1 MKDKINRV
9 NEYLHNGDVII
20 YDRMFMLISSIALF
34 FVYIASFYIMAMVH
48 FLFGL
53 KTFFVASFFVFMIVI
68 GYKKRRLYISAF
80 VICLVLMLFSMP
92 SIFLVSGGIQGPAMI
107 LYTIATLYV
116 ALVLPGASRKIV
128 VTLEFLIMGGL
139 VYFDFWRCGGSAGA
153 LPTRTFVEAYIYTM
167 IACGMIA
174 VLAGFQSRLFT
185 EENEESKR
193 RGAENERL
201 VASQNQFFSS
211 MSHEI
216 RTPINT
222 IIGLNEMI
230 LRENVSDEVAEDA
243 ANIQSASKL
252 LLSLINDILD
262 MSKFESGQMR
272 LTEADYHP
280 GDMLSEVVG
289 MLWLRAK
296 DKGLEF
302 HVNVAPDIPS
312 VLYGD
317 EVRIKQILINVL
329 NNAIKYTKEGT
340 VTLSIQCG
348 EREGNRQHIVYSVTD
363 TGMGIKKEDIPYLF
377 TAFKRVDETANRH
390 IEGTGLGLAVVKQ
403 FVELMNGQITVN
415 SVYTKGS
422 TFIIDIPQKVDSD
435 AVIGEVELE
444 NKHRLNQRPQYHQKF
459 EAPQAKVLVVDDNAS
474 NLLVVKKLLRDTKV
488 QLDTAESGAEAL
500 QKTINNTY
508 HVILM
513 DHLMPEMD
521 GIECR
526 KKILTQPGG
535 RCREAKVVALT
546 ANAGSDVQALYAR
559 EGFEGYLTKPIS
571 GDNLEREVA
580 RLPRDLVHATG
591 ESEEI
596 AQETIQWMHL
606 NQTKRPVI
614 ITTESVA
621 DLPAAIIEKYGIL
634 VIPHMVKTEDGVFDD
649 GSEIETN
656 GLLSYMEDKEKKVS
670 TISPSVARHEAF
682 FADALTKANN
692 VIHISISSKVE
703 HSGCIA
709 AKEAAAS
716 FENVSVIDTG
726 HLSSGQ
732 GILVI
737 EACMMAE
744 EGLPP
749 QEIVEKT
756 NALIPRVKTSFIV
769 DNLDFL
775 ARAGQG
781 PMRAAQF
788 LKAFAVHPMLRM
800 QKGNLR
806 VGKVYMGSRDRSWS
820 RYIGDCLK
828 HRDIIDKKLLFVT
841 YVGVTKKEQDEII
854 EKIKLYMEFDE
865 IYFQKAS
872 PAIAVNCG
880 PGTFGLLYKIK

>member
-1 MKDKINRV
+1 M
-9 NEYLHNGDVII
+9 
-20 YDRMFMLISSIALF
+20 
-34 FVYIASFYIMAMVH
+34 
-48 FLFGL
+48 
-53 KTFFVASFFVFMIVI
+53 
-68 GYKKRRLYISAF
+68 
-80 VICLVLMLFSMP
+80 
-92 SIFLVSGGIQGPAMI
+92 
-107 LYTIATLYV
+107 
-116 ALVLPGASRKIV
+116 
-128 VTLEFLIMGGL
+128 
-139 VYFDFWRCGGSAGA
+139 
-153 LPTRTFVEAYIYTM
+153 
-167 IACGMIA
+167 
-174 VLAGFQSRLFT
+174 
-185 EENEESKR
+185 
-193 RGAENERL
+193 
-201 VASQNQFFSS
+201 
-211 MSHEI
+211 
-216 RTPINT
+216 
-222 IIGLNEMI
+222 
-230 LRENVSDEVAEDA
+230 
-243 ANIQSASKL
+243 
-252 LLSLINDILD
+252 
-262 MSKFESGQMR
+262 
-272 LTEADYHP
+272 
-280 GDMLSEVVG
+280 
-289 MLWLRAK
+289 
-296 DKGLEF
+296 
-302 HVNVAPDIPS
+302 
-312 VLYGD
+312 
-317 EVRIKQILINVL
+317 
-329 NNAIKYTKEGT
+329 
-340 VTLSIQCG
+340 
-348 EREGNRQHIVYSVTD
+348 
-363 TGMGIKKEDIPYLF
+363 
-377 TAFKRVDETANRH
+377 
-390 IEGTGLGLAVVKQ
+390 
-403 FVELMNGQITVN
+403 
-415 SVYTKGS
+415 
-422 TFIIDIPQKVDSD
+422 
-435 AVIGEVELE
+435 
-444 NKHRLNQRPQYHQKF
+444 
-459 EAPQAKVLVVDDNAS
+459 DDNAS

-580 RLPRDLVHATG
+580 RLLPRDLVHATG

-775 ARAGQG
+775 ARAGQV
-781 PMRAAQF
+781 PMRAAKF